1 MIHKPLLPLAA
12 LLLGL
17 YAVDST
23 AQERHRGDGW
33 RGDRH
38 HGHSGHRDRHWA
50 PQHRHHGHHHHSHGR
65 HYWVGPSYYSPRW
78 WAPVYPYVYAA
89 PVYNPPVYVERV
101 YQEPVVV
108 ERVYEY
114 ERPRQPRYEERSY
127 AQVQPPVPR
136 AVEPAKPAPAPAPR
150 LERYTLSATE
160 LFEFDKATL
169 KPRQP
174 KLDEIAD
181 AMRRNPQIDN
191 VRITGYTDR
200 LGSDEYNMK
209 LSQRRADAVKDY
221 LVGKGVESRRLQ
233 AVGRGKANPVV
244 QCGDKDRAALIR
256 CLEPNRRVEVEQI
269 TIEHRPTR

>member
-1 MIHKPLLPLAA
+1 MTHKHLLPLAA
-12 LLLGL
+12 LLFGL
-17 YAVDST
+17 CAAD
-23 AQERHRGDGW
+23 ANARDRHRHDGW
-33 RGDRH
+33 PG
-38 HGHSGHRDRHWA
+38 HGHHERHWA
-50 PQHRHHGHHHHSHGR
+50 PRHHHHRHHHHFHGWPR
-65 HYWVGPSYYSPRW
+65 PHWVSPGYYSPRGW
-78 WAPVYPYVYAA
+78 WAPAYPYFYAA
-89 PVYNPPVYVERV
+89 PVDDPPVYVERV
-101 YQEPVVV
+101 YREPVVV

-136 AVEPAKPAPAPAPR
+136 PLEPAKPAPAPAPR

-160 LFEFDKATL
+160 LFGFDKATL
-169 KPRQP
+169 KPSQP

-181 AMRRNPQIDN
+181 AMRRNPKIDN

-209 LSQRRADAVKDY
+209 LSRRRADAVKAY
-221 LVGKGVESRRLQ
+221 LVGKGIESRRLQ
-233 AVGRGKANPVV
+233 AVGRGKASPVV
-244 QCGDKDRAALIR
+244 QCQDRDRAALIR